1 MKLAEKIIN
10 GERAAIAKAITLVE
24 SSKPDD
30 RIESRKLI
38 SQLIDNPG
46 KSIRVGFSGP
56 PGVGKST
63 FIESF
68 GSYLVGKEFKLGI
81 LAIDPSSQ
89 ITGGSILGDKT
100 RMIEISKNPNT
111 FIRSTPSRGSLGGIS
126 NGTREAS
133 IILDAAGYDYIF
145 IETVGVGQS
154 EVVASNLVDIFSL
167 IVGPGSGDELQGIK
181 KGITEYADIFIVNK
195 NDGNLKIEASKTAA
209 DYKSAISYYKKNEV
223 SSSKEVLL
231 VSAIEQTGMDE
242 VINTIQE
249 IVLQNKKNNSFESK
263 RSEQLKFWLS
273 EEIKNIMQLDIQR
286 KIDKAGSIGHFS
298 DRIINGDISMYDAI
312 ETITDKLQ
320 SE

>member
-1 MKLAEKIIN
+1 MQLVEKIIK

-24 SSKPDD
+24 SSRENDKK
-30 RIESRKLI
+30 ESRKLI
-38 SQLIDNPG
+38 SELLNKPG

-68 GSYLVGKEFKLGI
+68 GRYLVEKNYKLGI

-126 NGTREAS
+126 VGTREAS
-133 IILDAAGYDYIF
+133 IILDAAGYDFIF

-154 EVVASNLVDIFSL
+154 ETMATNLVDIFSL

-195 NDGNLKIEASKTAA
+195 NDGDLKSEASKTAS
-209 DYKSAISYYKKNEV
+209 DYKSAISYYKK
-223 SSSKEVLL
+223 SDDTADKEVLL
-231 VSAIEQTGMDE
+231 VSAIEQTGMKK
-242 VINTIQE
+242 VIETIQN
-249 IVLQNKKNNSFESK
+249 IVSQNKKNKNFDERRAK
-263 RSEQLKFWLS
+263 QFTYWI
-273 EEIKNIMQLDIQR
+273 EEEVREIIQFNIQK
-286 KIDKAGSIGHFS
+286 KIRADGSISQLSQKVMDGKIQMFE
-298 DRIINGDISMYDAI
+298 AI
-312 ETITDKLQ
+312 EAITQNLQ
-320 SE
+320 NK

>member
-1 MKLAEKIIN
+1 MELADKIIN

-209 DYKSAISYYKKNEV
+209 DYKSAISYYKKNED

-249 IVLQNKKNNSFESK
+249 IVLQNKKNNSFEGK

-273 EEIKNIMQLDIQR
+273 EEVKNIMQLDIQR
-286 KIDKAGSIGHFS
+286 KIDKAGNISHFS

-312 ETITDKLQ
+312 EAITNKLQ

>member
-1 MKLAEKIIN
+1 MELADKIIN

-209 DYKSAISYYKKNEV
+209 DYKSAISYYKKNED

-231 VSAIEQTGMDE
+231 VSAIEQTGMDD
-242 VINTIQE
+242 VINTIQG
-249 IVLQNKKNNSFESK
+249 IVLQNKKNKSFESK

-273 EEIKNIMQLDIQR
+273 EEVKNIMQLDIQR

>member
-1 MKLAEKIIN
+1 MELADKIIN

-68 GSYLVGKEFKLGI
+68 GSYLVGKELKLGI

-209 DYKSAISYYKKNEV
+209 DYKSAISYYKKNED

-249 IVLQNKKNNSFESK
+249 IVLQNKKNNSFEGK

-273 EEIKNIMQLDIQR
+273 EEVKNIMQLDIQR
-286 KIDKAGSIGHFS
+286 KIDRGGSISHFS

-312 ETITDKLQ
+312 EAITNKLQ